1 MEPLCC
7 CRLKSNGASKEGTGI
22 SKAMVIR
29 FCCYFLMYLFN
40 SAVGI
45 EPGCGSCKG
54 SCGKLKYAASESLLF
69 RQVTAGVCGSAE
81 KLTSPGG
88 GGWHSPLPSDVFLAD
103 RETTGLN
110 DVTKVQNRQW
120 QGEFAPSVTS
130 SLFPDSV

>member
-1 MEPLCC
+1 MNRLEPLCC

-69 RQVTAGVCGSAE
+69 RQVTAGVGGSAE
-81 KLTSPGG
+81 KLTAPGG
-88 GGWHSPLPSDVFLAD
+88 GGGTALCPPMSFLQIGKPQGSMTSLRFKTD
-103 RETTGLN
+103 NGRENSHL
-110 DVTKVQNRQW
+110 
-120 QGEFAPSVTS
+120 
-130 SLFPDSV
+130 L